1 MLSRIMF
8 QDDKLMFD
16 PLSFNDFPAI
26 MANASKEVRVQSLHQ
41 QHRRSFS
48 HSWAELVTPR
58 CM

>member
-26 MANASKEVRVQSLHQ
+26 MANASKEVRGQSLHQ
-41 QHRRSFS
+41 QQKKF
-48 HSWAELVTPR
+48 LT
-58 CM
+58 